1 MPQSPKE
8 KPAPSRPPCRLAGTD
23 PVGLYSAMKINYIFL
38 LFSVLTFMFVANLWG
53 REVAADTRD
62 NGNFSFDE
70 HDTRHSFQLF
80 ITLDLRDGAFPLA
93 EITIVNMEERAVA
106 VKDEIDMIILQKD
119 WENETWLEYGTN
131 SLARYITLNSRETA
145 STCVVCGQLLIDA
158 ISQGTKIFVP
168 VKYKYPS
175 QECVFQPYAQY
186 LLQKRDPRINGV
198 CPECRLVKLLCGSGF
213 GGINDACHLADPPK
227 SAKNP

>member
-1 MPQSPKE
+1 
-8 KPAPSRPPCRLAGTD
+8 
-23 PVGLYSAMKINYIFL
+23 MKINYIFL

-62 NGNFSFDE
+62 NGKFSFDE

-106 VKDEIDMIILQKD
+106 VKDEIDMMILKKD
-119 WENETWLEYGTN
+119 WGNETWLEYGTN
-131 SLARYITLNSRETA
+131 SLARYITLNSRESA

-175 QECVFQPYAQY
+175 QECVFSA
-186 LLQKRDPRINGV
+186 I
-198 CPECRLVKLLCGSGF
+198 CPVF
-213 GGINDACHLADPPK
+213 V
-227 SAKNP
+227 AKERPQN